1 MGKLIQRNGSD
12 PVVRVHSHGGSV
24 YENFRVGV
32 QMEIFVVVF
41 GAPSDHHKFSYATV
55 TQNRTG
61 GQRRAAASE
70 NHRLFALHVNAQ
82 PLKHTVK
89 AEVIGVVAK
98 KPSVGTAH
106 HGIYRADPLCLG
118 GYGIEKGK
126 HGLLIGNGHVKGVE
140 ATVLYEGFH
149 LALGKLHEIVGIVR
163 DLLMYDSGKA
173 VTQMLADKPAPH
185 M

>member
-1 MGKLIQRNGSD
+1 
-12 PVVRVHSHGGSV
+12 
-24 YENFRVGV
+24 
-32 QMEIFVVVF
+32 MEIFVVVF
-41 GAPSDHHKFSYATV
+41 GAPSDHHKLSHAPIP
-55 TQNRTG
+55 QDGTG
-61 GQRRAAASE
+61 GQRRASASE

-89 AEVIGVVAK
+89 AEVIGVVAE
-98 KPSVGTAH
+98 KPSVGTAY
-106 HGIYRADPLCLG
+106 HGIHRADPLCLVG
-118 GYGIEKGK
+118 DRVQKGK

-140 ATVLYEGFH
+140 AAVLYEGFH
-149 LALGKLHEIVGIVR
+149 LALGKLHKLVGIVR